1 YAVANMPGAVA
12 RTSTIALTNA
22 TIEYALQIANKGFRQ
37 AILDDPG
44 LAKGVNVVDGKVTYR
59 AVADALRLPY
69 YSLEAVLDSRK

>member
-1 YAVANMPGAVA
+1 
-12 RTSTIALTNA
+12 
-22 TIEYALQIANKGFRQ
+22 
-37 AILDDPG
+37 